1 MSTYNNTLSNK
12 GKAGIITPG
21 ATPKTL
27 DGINLDWLYK
37 TARQIE
43 NGTYIFNKVRILEIT
58 KTKGKI
64 ITLGNNSPR

>member
-1 MSTYNNTLSNK
+1 MNTLTIK
-12 GKAGIITPG
+12 GKPGIRTPG

-43 NGTYIFNKVRILEIT
+43 NGTYIFIQVRILEIT
-58 KTKGKI
+58 KTNGKI
-64 ITLGNNSPR
+64 ITL